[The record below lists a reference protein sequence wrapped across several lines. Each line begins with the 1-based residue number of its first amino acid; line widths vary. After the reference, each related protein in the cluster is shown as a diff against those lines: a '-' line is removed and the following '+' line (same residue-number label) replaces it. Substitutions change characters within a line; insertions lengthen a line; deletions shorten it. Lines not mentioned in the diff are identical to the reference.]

1 MGQHYLSTLFSPKSV
16 AIIGASDRADS
27 VGAIVFKNMLES
39 GFKGSLYPVNPNHKK
54 VQGKKAYAT
63 LEEIGKPVELAVIC
77 TNAATVPDVIEACG
91 KHGVR
96 AAVVLSAGFSEVG
109 ARGAEIERTMLANAK
124 TYGVRI
130 IGPNCLGIMR
140 TGIGLNATFFKGS
153 VKSGKLAL
161 VSQSGALCTAILD
174 WAPANDI
181 GFSSVVSMGT
191 SADVDFGEILDYL
204 ASDPQTESILIYI
217 EGIHKARSFMSALR
231 AAARSKPVFVVK
243 VGRHAAGSKAV
254 MSHTG
259 ALVGS
264 DDVFD
269 AAVRRAGVVR
279 VMSVGELFSAAKA
292 LASPHRS
299 SGNRLAI
306 ITNGGGPGVM
316 AIDHAVDLG
325 VTVASLTDQTIEQ
338 LNKVLPA
345 TWSHNNPVDII
356 GDATPERYRDAV
368 TLCMEDPGVDGAL
381 VILTPQAMTNPLEV
395 ANTLIEIASR
405 FNKPLL
411 TCWMG
416 DIQIK
421 AGRAA
426 FAQARIPTFST
437 PESAVEAFSYITAF
451 YRNQRLLA
459 QTPGPLSHRDEPD
472 VEGARMLIETV
483 LSERRKVL
491 SEMESKALLAAFRIP
506 VASTVIARSPGEAL
520 LLAQQL
526 GFPVAMKVN
535 SPDITHKSDAGGVK
549 LNLMNAAAVRAAYQD
564 IITEVKKN
572 RPTAH
577 IDGIAI
583 QPMVVKPNGREL
595 MLGVTSDPVFGPVI
609 TFGAGGTTV
618 EVLGDRAVALPPLNS
633 FLVRELI
640 AGTRISKLLG
650 AFRHMPPIQME
661 ALESLLLRVSE
672 MVCELPWLKEMDI
685 NPLIV
690 DENGALAA
698 DARVMVDFAPASGD
712 RYAHMAIYP
721 YPSHLVTDW
730 QLPDGTEITIRPI
743 RPEDAE
749 MVQEFVRNLSVEAKY
764 FRFMNTLQE
773 LSQTMLAR
781 FTQIDYDREMALIA
795 VTEENGKEVEI
806 GVCRYAINPD
816 GDSCEF
822 ALVVSDQWQHK
833 AIGHKLMGSL
843 MDAARARGL
852 KTMEGEVLASNH
864 NMLKLVAT
872 LGFAVATSVE
882 DAAIKRVAR
891 SL

>member
-1 MGQHYLSTLFSPKSV
+1 MGQHYLSTLFAPQSV
-16 AIIGASDRADS
+16 AVIGASERPDA
-27 VGAIVFKNMLES
+27 VGTIVFRNMLES
-39 GFKGSLYPVNPNHKK
+39 GFKGTLYPINPGHKK
-54 VQGKKAYAT
+54 VQGKRAYGSI
-63 LEEIGKPVELAVIC
+63 EEIGKPVELAVIC
-77 TNAATVPDVIEACG
+77 TKAETVPDIIEACG

-109 ARGAEIERTMLANAK
+109 PHGAELERTMLANAK

-130 IGPNCLGIMR
+130 IGPNCLGVMR
-140 TGIGLNATFFKGS
+140 TGIGLNATFFKGYI
-153 VKSGKLAL
+153 KTGNLAL

-191 SADVDFGEILDYL
+191 SADIDFGEILDFL
-204 ASDPQTESILIYI
+204 AADPQTDSILIYV
-217 EGIHKARSFMSALR
+217 EGIHKARGFMSALR
-231 AAARSKPVFVVK
+231 AAARAKPVFVVK
-243 VGRHAAGSKAV
+243 VGRHAAGSKAA

-269 AAVRRAGVVR
+269 TALRRAGVVR
-279 VMSVGELFSAAKA
+279 VMSIGELFSAAKA
-292 LASPHRS
+292 LSSRYKP

-316 AIDHAVDLG
+316 ATDHAVDLN
-325 VTVASLTDQTIEQ
+325 VAIATLSDETIGK
-338 LNKVLPA
+338 LNQVLPA
-345 TWSHNNPVDII
+345 TWSHGNPVDII

-368 TLCMEDPGVDGAL
+368 NICMADPGVDGAL
-381 VILTPQAMTNPLEV
+381 VILTPQAMTRPLEV
-395 ANTLIEIASR
+395 AQSLIEIASH

-416 DIQIK
+416 DQQIGE
-421 AGRAA
+421 GRAA
-426 FAQARIPTFST
+426 FAQAHIPTFRT
-437 PESAVEAFSYITAF
+437 PEAAVEAFSYITA
-451 YRNQRLLA
+451 YYCNQRLLA
-459 QTPGPLSHRDEPD
+459 QTPGPLSHHDEPD
-472 VEGARMLIETV
+472 VEGARMLIENA
-483 LSERRKVL
+483 LAERRKVL

-506 VASTVIARSPGEAL
+506 VASTVVARSPGEAL

-526 GFPVAMKVN
+526 GFPVAMKIN

-549 LNLMNAAAVRAAYQD
+549 LNLMNAASVRAAYNE
-564 IITEVKKN
+564 IISAVKRN
-572 RPTAH
+572 RPNAL

-595 MLGVTSDPVFGPVI
+595 MVGVTSDPVFGPVI

-633 FLVRELI
+633 FLVRDLI
-640 AGTRISKLLG
+640 NGTRISKLLG
-650 AFRHMPPIQME
+650 AFRHMPPIEME

-690 DENGALAA
+690 DERGALAA
-698 DARVMVDFAPASGD
+698 DARVIVDFYPLSSD

-721 YPSHLVTDW
+721 YPSHLVENW
-730 QLPDGTEITIRPI
+730 QLPDGTDIVIRPI

-749 MVQEFVRNLSVEAKY
+749 IEQEFVRNLSDEAKY
-764 FRFMNTLQE
+764 FRFMNTMHE

-795 VTEENGKEVEI
+795 VTTENGREVEI

-816 GDSCEF
+816 GETCEF
-822 ALVVSDQWQHK
+822 ALVVADAWQHK
-833 AIGHKLMGSL
+833 AIAHKLMANL
-843 MDAARARGL
+843 MDAARHKGL
-852 KTMEGEVLASNH
+852 KTIEGEVLAKNH
-864 NMLKLVAT
+864 NMLKLMER
-872 LGFAVATSVE
+872 LGFSIRTSEE
-882 DAAIKRVAR
+882 DSAIKRVNR
-891 SL
+891 PL

>member
-54 VQGKKAYAT
+54 VQGKKTYAT

-140 TGIGLNATFFKGS
+140 TGIGLNATFFKGN

-191 SADVDFGEILDYL
+191 SADVDFGEILAYL

-217 EGIHKARSFMSALR
+217 EGIHKARGFMSALR

-325 VTVASLTDQTIEQ
+325 VTVASLADQTIEQ

-395 ANTLIEIASR
+395 ANTLIEIANR

-749 MVQEFVRNLSVEAKY
+749 MVQEFVRNLSAEAKY

-843 MDAARARGL
+843 MDAARNRGL

-882 DAAIKRVAR
+882 DAAIKRVTR